1 MAATS
6 NRVRSTVVIP
16 CFNEA
21 ERLNVEAIREFLDRT
36 PTVRL
41 LFVDD
46 GSRDRTGEVLS
57 DLCAKQ
63 PGQIEV
69 LALPANRGK
78 AEAVRLGIRRAL
90 ADGSEFVGFWD
101 ADLST
106 PLSDIPVFERILAAR
121 PDLLVVFGSR
131 VRLLGRE
138 IDRRALRHYSGRVFA
153 TVVSLM
159 LRLAV
164 YDTQC
169 GAKLFRATPQ
179 VASLFEEPFHSRWV
193 FDVEIIA
200 RLTVLAHEK
209 GMGAIEDL
217 IYEHPLMEWRDV
229 PGSKLNLWAYVE
241 LGARCVAHPA
251 ALSARAPFGDR
262 RDAGPLSRAG
272 PRFHQALI
280 AP

>member
-21 ERLNVEAIREFLDRT
+21 ERLNVEAIREFLDHT

-46 GSRDRTGEVLS
+46 GSRDRTGEILS
-57 DLCAKQ
+57 ELCAKQ
-63 PGQIEV
+63 PAQIQV
-69 LALPANRGK
+69 LVLPANRGK

-106 PLSDIPVFERILAAR
+106 PLGDILVFESILAAR

-200 RLTVLAHEK
+200 RLTVLAHEQ
-209 GMGAIEDL
+209 GIGAVADL
-217 IYEHPLMEWRDV
+217 IYEHPLMEWRHV
-229 PGSKLNLWAYVE
+229 PGSKLNLRAYVSS
-241 LGARCVAHPA
+241 
-251 ALSARAPFGDR
+251 ALDLLRIQR
-262 RDAGPLSRAG
+262 RYLR
-272 PRFHQALI
+272 
-280 AP
+280 